1 MKKLLVL
8 VGILAAFS
16 LMGCPKDP
24 KDPVNPPAS
33 DPVVDTPT
41 EVVIFDPATY
51 EGEGVE
57 IVDLDGEKFAKVVV
71 DGYNSTI
78 ILPEVLKDLEIASVT
93 GKVKVEKGD
102 ASPIQ
107 WAVQFLNEAEDKQAA
122 AFGGMKDFDVVKE
135 YTSKWGTDFSYT
147 DYSTGSP
154 TTAYGVNECA
164 GIQVYAQ
171 DSNYQAVVGAI
182 MYVGKITGK

>member
-1 MKKLLVL
+1 MKKLLAL
-8 VGILAAFS
+8 LGILAAFS
-16 LMGCPKDP
+16 LMGCGD
-24 KDPVNPPAS
+24 DPVNPPAS
-33 DPVVDTPT
+33 DPVVDDTPT

-51 EGEGVE
+51 TAEGVE

-78 ILPEVLKDLEIASVT
+78 KLPEVLKDLAITSVT

-107 WAVQFLNEAEDKQAA
+107 WAVQFMNEAADKQAA

-135 YTSKWGTDFSYT
+135 YSSPWAADFSYI
-147 DYSTGSP
+147 DWNNGGA
-154 TTAYGVNECA
+154 TAYGVNECA

>member
-33 DPVVDTPT
+33 DPVDTPT

-51 EGEGVE
+51 TAEGVE

-71 DGYNSTI
+71 DGYSSTI
-78 ILPEVLKDLEIASVT
+78 KLPEVLKDLEIASVT

-107 WAVQFLNEAEDKQAA
+107 WSVQFMNEAADKQAA

-147 DYSTGSP
+147 DYSTGSA
-154 TTAYGVNECA
+154 TAAYGVNECA

>member
-33 DPVVDTPT
+33 DPVDTPT

-51 EGEGVE
+51 TAEGVE

-71 DGYNSTI
+71 DGYSSTI
-78 ILPEVLKDLEIASVT
+78 KLPEVLKDLEIASVT

-107 WAVQFLNEAEDKQAA
+107 WSVQFMNEAADNKLLHLVE
-122 AFGGMKDFDVVKE
+122 
-135 YTSKWGTDFSYT
+135 
-147 DYSTGSP
+147 
-154 TTAYGVNECA
+154 
-164 GIQVYAQ
+164 
-171 DSNYQAVVGAI
+171 
-182 MYVGKITGK
+182 

>member
-33 DPVVDTPT
+33 DPVDTPT

-51 EGEGVE
+51 TAEGVE

-71 DGYNSTI
+71 DGYSSTI
-78 ILPEVLKDLEIASVT
+78 KLPEVLKDLEIASVT

-107 WAVQFLNEAEDKQAA
+107 WAVQFMNEAADKQAA
-122 AFGGMKDFDVVKE
+122 AFGGMTDFDVVKE

-147 DYSTGSP
+147 DYSTGSA
-154 TTAYGVNECA
+154 TAAYGVNECA

>member
-1 MKKLLVL
+1 MKKLLAL
-8 VGILAAFS
+8 LGILAAFS
-16 LMGCPKDP
+16 FVACDKEA
-24 KDPVNPPAS
+24 DPVNPPAS

-71 DGYNSTI
+71 DGYNSVI
-78 ILPEVLKDLEIASVT
+78 KLPEVLKDLAITSVT

-107 WAVQFLNEAEDKQAA
+107 WAVQFMNEAEDKQAA

-135 YTSKWGTDFSYT
+135 YTSKWGTDFSYA
-147 DYSTGSP
+147 DWSTGSAV
-154 TTAYGVNECA
+154 TTFGVNECA

>member
-71 DGYNSTI
+71 NEYKSI
-78 ILPEVLKDLEIASVT
+78 IKLPEVLKDLEIASVT

-107 WAVQFLNEAEDKQAA
+107 WAVQFMNEAEDKQAA

-147 DYSTGSP
+147 DYSTVSP

>member
-1 MKKLLVL
+1 MKKLLAL
-8 VGILAAFS
+8 LGILAAFS
-16 LMGCPKDP
+16 FVACNNEA
-24 KDPVNPPAS
+24 DPVPPAS
-33 DPVVDTPT
+33 DPVDTPT

-51 EGEGVE
+51 TAEGVE
-57 IVDLDGEKFAKVVV
+57 IVDIDGEKFAKVVV

-78 ILPEVLKDLEIASVT
+78 KLPEVLKDLAITSVT

-107 WAVQFLNEAEDKQAA
+107 WAVQFMNEAADKQAA

-135 YTSKWGTDFSYT
+135 YTSPWAADFSYT
-147 DYSTGSP
+147 DWNNGGA
-154 TTAYGVNECA
+154 TAYGVNECA

>member
-1 MKKLLVL
+1 MKKLLAL
-8 VGILAAFS
+8 LGILAAFS
-16 LMGCPKDP
+16 FVACNNEA
-24 KDPVNPPAS
+24 DPVNPP
-33 DPVVDTPT
+33 VDTPT

-51 EGEGVE
+51 TAEGVE
-57 IVDLDGEKFAKVVV
+57 IVDIDGEKFAKVVV

-78 ILPEVLKDLEIASVT
+78 KLPEVLKDLAITSVT

-107 WAVQFLNEAEDKQAA
+107 WAVQFMNEAADKQAA

-135 YTSKWGTDFSYT
+135 YTSPWAADFSYT
-147 DYSTGSP
+147 DWNNGGA
-154 TTAYGVNECA
+154 TAYGVNECA

>member
-16 LMGCPKDP
+16 LMGCGD
-24 KDPVNPPAS
+24 DPVNPPAS
-33 DPVVDTPT
+33 DPVVDDT
-41 EVVIFDPATY
+41 VVIFDPATY

-78 ILPEVLKDLEIASVT
+78 KLPEVLKDLAITSVT

-107 WAVQFLNEAEDKQAA
+107 WAVQFMNEAADKQAA
-122 AFGGMKDFDVVKE
+122 AFSGQDFDTVKE

-147 DYSTGSP
+147 DYSTGSAKP
-154 TTAYGVNECA
+154 AIGVNECA

-171 DSNYQAVVGAI
+171 DSGYQAVSGAI
-182 MYVGKITGK
+182 MYVGKIIAE